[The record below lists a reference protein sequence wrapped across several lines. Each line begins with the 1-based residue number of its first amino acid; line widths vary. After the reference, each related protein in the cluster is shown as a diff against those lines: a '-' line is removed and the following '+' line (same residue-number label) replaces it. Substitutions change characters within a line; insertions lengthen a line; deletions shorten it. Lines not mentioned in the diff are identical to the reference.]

1 MVGMIDIYE
10 IRHRNVRLLVRQLEK
25 EAGRTGER
33 PGGLVMLADKLG
45 KSSAQVA
52 HFASDKPTKRLGD
65 QIAREIEE
73 AFGLEYAWMDWPQ
86 WDEGATPSHSQSMRL
101 DPETLRNTINGIRR
115 RDRKYS
121 LEDVL
126 DDPAKFV
133 EAYELLEG
141 MIPKP
146 VPDNV
151 SVRGVHTDRSPQGAE
166 KDGRG
171 NDVSVRGAAKRKM
184 GAGRGGKA

>member
-1 MVGMIDIYE
+1 MIDIYE

-25 EAGRTGER
+25 EAGKTGDR
-33 PGGLVMLADKLG
+33 AGGLAMLADKLG
-45 KSSAQVA
+45 KSSAQAA
-52 HFASDKPTKRLGD
+52 HFASDKPSKRLGD

-86 WDEGATPSHSQSMRL
+86 WVEGAEPSHSHVVRL
-101 DPETLRNTINGIRR
+101 EPETLRNVITGLRR

-121 LEDVL
+121 LDDVL

-133 EAYELLEG
+133 EAYDLLVG
-141 MIPKP
+141 MVPKP

-151 SVRGVHTDRSPQGAE
+151 SARGVHADKSPQGAE

-171 NDVSVRGAAKRKM
+171 NDVSVRGTAKRKV
-184 GAGRGGKA
+184 GSGRGGKA

>member
-1 MVGMIDIYE
+1 MIDIYE

-25 EAGRTGER
+25 DAGKTGDR
-33 PGGLVMLADKLG
+33 PGGLVMLADKLR
-45 KSSAQVA
+45 KSSGQTA

-65 QIAREIEE
+65 KIAREIEE

-86 WDEGATPSHSQSMRL
+86 WDEGAALPHSQTVRL

-115 RDRKYS
+115 RDRNYS
-121 LEDVL
+121 IEDIL
-126 DDPAKFV
+126 SDPAKFV

-151 SVRGVHTDRSPQGAE
+151 SARGVHADKTPQGAE

-171 NDVSVRGAAKRKM
+171 NDVPVRGTAKRKM
-184 GAGRGGKA
+184 GAGRGGKT